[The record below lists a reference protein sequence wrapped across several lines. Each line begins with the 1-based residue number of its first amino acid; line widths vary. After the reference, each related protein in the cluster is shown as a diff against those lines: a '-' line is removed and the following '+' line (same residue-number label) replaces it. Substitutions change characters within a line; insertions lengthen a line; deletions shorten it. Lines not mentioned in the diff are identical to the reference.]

1 MISEMVNR
9 DGLPGYCVASLKRGA
24 DLSALNIAPFIGL
37 RALPKTHLFY
47 RYRIMNGGTG
57 MEDGAGME

>member
-1 MISEMVNR
+1 MVELLVKGTSKN
-9 DGLPGYCVASLKRGA
+9 
-24 DLSALNIAPFIGL
+24 
-37 RALPKTHLFY
+37 HLFY